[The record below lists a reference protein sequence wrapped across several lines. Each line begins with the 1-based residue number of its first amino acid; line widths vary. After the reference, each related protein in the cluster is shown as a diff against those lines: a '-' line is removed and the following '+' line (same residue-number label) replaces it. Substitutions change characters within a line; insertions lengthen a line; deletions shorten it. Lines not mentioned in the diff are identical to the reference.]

1 MVKKQ
6 KKAEKKAVTPSKPS
20 TTTKA
25 KKKTGNASLGSS
37 QAEEN
42 NPLGKKFTC
51 YSCSVKFYDLHKPE
65 KICPKCG
72 ADQNS
77 RPAQK
82 VRSSKLSG
90 KYNDYDIVE
99 EEVVTEEEEGIFDPE
114 SEEEA
119 DIGLEEAIIDEEEN

>member
-20 TTTKA
+20 TTTKT
-25 KKKTGNASLGSS
+25 KKKTGASSLGSFT
-37 QAEEN
+37 QVKEN
-42 NPLGKKFTC
+42 NPLGKKYTC
-51 YSCSVKFYDLHKPE
+51 YSCSVKFYDLNKPE

-77 RPAQK
+77 KPAQK
-82 VRSSKLSG
+82 IRSSKLSG

-99 EEVVTEEEEGIFDPE
+99 EDVATEEEEGIFDPE
-114 SEEEA
+114 SEEE
-119 DIGLEEAIIDEEEN
+119 DIGLEDAIIDEEEN